1 MTVKQIRFVETQA
14 DPLKHVAEVS
24 AAPASPTTPGLVKQ
38 AAHVDGTNGTVTDL
52 VAALVKAG
60 IMAAE

>member
-1 MTVKQIRFVETQA
+1 MTVKQIRFVEAQA

-24 AAPASPTTPGLVKQ
+24 AAPATQTTPGLVKQ
-38 AAHVDGTNGTVTDL
+38 AAHVDGTVGTITQLVDAL
-52 VAALVKAG
+52 VAAG